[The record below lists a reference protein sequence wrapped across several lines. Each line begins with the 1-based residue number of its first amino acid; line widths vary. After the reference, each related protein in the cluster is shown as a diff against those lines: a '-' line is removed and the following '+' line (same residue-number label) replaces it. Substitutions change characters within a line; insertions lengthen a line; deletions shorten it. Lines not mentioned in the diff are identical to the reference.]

1 MSFKIFYLFQ
11 LQMPSSSISSSS
23 SLIPATALV
32 TAPITATSAKMIT
45 QKINI
50 KNATK
55 KPVSVI

>member
-1 MSFKIFYLFQ
+1 
-11 LQMPSSSISSSS
+11 MPSSSVSSSS

-45 QKINI
+45 QKITI